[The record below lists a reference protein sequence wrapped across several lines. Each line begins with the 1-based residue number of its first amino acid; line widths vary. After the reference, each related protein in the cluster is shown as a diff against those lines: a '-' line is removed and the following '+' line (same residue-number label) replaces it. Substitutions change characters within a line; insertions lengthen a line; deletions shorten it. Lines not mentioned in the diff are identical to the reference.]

1 MKSMAS
7 QRWILLLAGI
17 AAVVL
22 AWQLA
27 MPSSPAGDRAG
38 NIDSADIGRRAAVV
52 NNAVAAVMTEVRDAA
67 TAEASLVKLRAH
79 SATVLDLREMAEKLP
94 AGGRR
99 ELAGIIG
106 PWLPPLEARVAVTS
120 NAAGGEIVKPV
131 LEQIVER
138 MKALTK
144 G

>member
-1 MKSMAS
+1 MNGMAS
-7 QRWILLLAGI
+7 SRWLLLLGGI

-27 MPSSPAGDRAG
+27 MSGRPIGGMDTSANVGLRTAAVNSGVIAVM
-38 NIDSADIGRRAAVV
+38 ADIH
-52 NNAVAAVMTEVRDAA
+52 DAA
-67 TAEASLVKLRAH
+67 TAEASLAKLRAH
-79 SATVLDLREMAEKLP
+79 AATLLDLREMAEKLP

-106 PWLPPLEARVAVTS
+106 PLLPPLEARVAATS
-120 NAAGGEIVKPV
+120 NAAGGELVKPV

-138 MKALTK
+138 MKGLAK